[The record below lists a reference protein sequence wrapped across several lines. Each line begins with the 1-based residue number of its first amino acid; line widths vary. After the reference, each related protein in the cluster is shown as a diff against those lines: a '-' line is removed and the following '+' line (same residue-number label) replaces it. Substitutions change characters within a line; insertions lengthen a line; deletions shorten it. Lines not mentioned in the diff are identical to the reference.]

1 VPGLGATGGSRF
13 QLSVGW
19 RQARATHS
27 YNGFYVNRNISE
39 NWMPYERMSIL
50 DVSARYIVNSR
61 VSVSVTMPFVD
72 NNFSML
78 FPPNGAGQGL
88 RSGVNAIGIGDIS
101 LFAQS
106 YLLKPVDHPFG
117 NVALGLGMKIPTGDW
132 NVQGTLPNLTGTG
145 FMQRAIYPPAI
156 MPGDGGT
163 GIIFGINGFKQFR
176 KGFLRGQT
184 AFGAATYLSNPRD
197 TNGTNSIVSS
207 LGVPLAPQFLN
218 QLTNSVTDSF
228 NVQIGWSMKIPG
240 TWDKPNLKGLR
251 GRLTLN
257 WEGIP
262 AHDLFGKSDGYRQ
275 PGYIMSVAP
284 GFTYTK
290 GHKMFIAEVP
300 IVFNRYINGRKSAI
314 PDLNQNAD
322 GSLSAAPFNPM
333 TNLGMVPSVAV
344 SLRCV
349 QSF

>member
-1 VPGLGATGGSRF
+1 VPGLGATGGSKF

-19 RQARATHS
+19 RQARATQS
-27 YNGFYVNRNISE
+27 YNGFYVNRNFSH
-39 NWMPYERMSIL
+39 NWQPYERMSIM

-61 VSVSVTMPFVD
+61 VSVSVTLPIVD

-78 FPPNGAGQGL
+78 YPPNGPGQGV
-88 RSGVNAIGIGDIS
+88 RSGVNAIGIGDITV
-101 LFAQS
+101 FGQS
-106 YLLKPVDHPFG
+106 YLLKPIDHPFG
-117 NVALGLGMKIPTGDW
+117 NVALGLGLKIPSGNWNLQGD
-132 NVQGTLPNLTGTG
+132 LPNLTGTG

-176 KGFLRGQT
+176 RSIWRGQT
-184 AFGAATYLSNPRD
+184 VFGSATYLSNPRD
-197 TNGTNSIVSS
+197 TNGTNSIVSGF
-207 LGVPLAPQFLN
+207 GVPIAPQFAN
-218 QLTNSVTDSF
+218 ELTNSVTDSF
-228 NVQIGWSMKIPG
+228 NVQVGWSIKIPG
-240 TWDKPNLKGLR
+240 TWDKPKLQGLR
-251 GRLTLN
+251 GRLSFN

-262 AHDLFGKSDGYRQ
+262 VHDLFGKSDGYRQ

-284 GFTYTK
+284 GLTYAIGRK
-290 GHKMFIAEVP
+290 LFIAEVP
-300 IVFNRYINGRKSAI
+300 IVFNRYINARKSAV

-322 GSLSAAPFNPM
+322 GSVSAAAFNPNV
-333 TNLGMVPSVAV
+333 NLGMVPSVAV